1 MVLNSAKNADVR
13 KEHSDPNKTAPKAA
27 EHSSADVNENMTD
40 IITKSNKNDKTA
52 GEKKDRRKVWN
63 EHYGKLANATPEKLL
78 TKDPHLKEA
87 PTAMTLPSK
96 THEYMAK
103 VEADDFANL
112 EQSYDDG
119 KLSEHDL
126 LELGARETYM

>member
-1 MVLNSAKNADVR
+1 MALNSAKNADVC
-13 KEHSDPNKTAPKAA
+13 KEHSAPNKTAPEAA
-27 EHSSADVNENMTD
+27 VHSSTDVNESKTGM
-40 IITKSNKNDKTA
+40 ITKFDKNDKTA

-87 PTAMTLPSK
+87 PTAMTLPFK
-96 THEYMAK
+96 THEHMAK
-103 VEADDFANL
+103 VKADDFANL
-112 EQSYDDG
+112 EHSYDDG

-126 LELGARETYM
+126 LELGAREVYM